1 MLTDKQ
7 IEYLKETFLCY
18 IAEDRKEY
26 DKHFIKRAKISV
38 HINSE
43 EFDELCKLSDAIFF
57 NPYFDRFKNFT
68 RGEQKWHKNYMK
80 ITK

>member
-1 MLTDKQ
+1 MITDKQ

-18 IAEDRKEY
+18 LSKDRKEY
-26 DKHFIKRAKISV
+26 DKHFIKMLKISR

-57 NPYFDRFKNFT
+57 TPYFDSFKNFT
-68 RGEQKWHKNYMK
+68 
-80 ITK
+80 